1 VTADDATS
9 SPAAG
14 PGPDAHLIERPLAS
28 ETRLQGGFL
37 TVKLDTVRL
46 PDGGTATRE
55 FVVHPGA
62 VVVVPVLDDGRL
74 VLVRQFRYPLGR
86 VLLEF
91 PAGKIDPGE
100 AILSCARRELQE
112 ETGYTAREWARAGLI
127 HNAAAYST
135 ERIEL
140 WFARGLVAGA
150 QRLDAGEFL
159 EVVAV
164 TEDELDALA
173 SRNELTDVK
182 TLVGLQWLQKW
193 RAGRWALPWQPA
205 P

>member
-1 VTADDATS
+1 MADA
-9 SPAAG
+9 PAPPADG
-14 PGPDAHLIERPLAS
+14 HLVEQPVAS
-28 ETRLQGGFL
+28 QTRLSGGFL

-46 PDGGTATRE
+46 PDGGRATRE

-74 VLVRQFRYPLGR
+74 VLVRQFRYPLSR

-100 AILSCARRELQE
+100 DIAACAARELQE
-112 ETGYTAREWARAGLI
+112 ETGYTAREWARAGII

-140 WFARGLVAGA
+140 WFARGLSAGP
-150 QRLDAGEFL
+150 QRLDEGEFL
-159 EVVAV
+159 EVVALG
-164 TEDELDALA
+164 EDELDALA
-173 SRNELTDVK
+173 ARNELTDVK

-193 RAGRWALPWQPA
+193 RAGRWALDWQPA
-205 P
+205 A

>member
-1 VTADDATS
+1 MTADDATS

-14 PGPDAHLIERPLAS
+14 PGPDAHLIEQPLAS
-28 ETRLQGGFL
+28 QTRLQGGFL

-159 EVVAV
+159 EVVAM
-164 TEDELDALA
+164 TEDELDTLA
-173 SRNELTDVK
+173 ARNELTDVK

-193 RAGRWALPWQPA
+193 RAGCWALPWQPA